1 MMLGTFIITLSN
13 VRLTLS
19 PEIERRQIHI
29 MYYVNDGHVRNIC
42 NNSLVRNEKIVNW
55 KVSLFG
61 VPGTL
66 IAECFR
72 HMICKPNFLGS
83 NLDI

>member
-29 MYYVNDGHVRNIC
+29 LYYVNDGHVRNIC
-42 NNSLVRNEKIVNW
+42 NNSLV
-55 KVSLFG
+55 
-61 VPGTL
+61 
-66 IAECFR
+66 
-72 HMICKPNFLGS
+72 
-83 NLDI
+83 